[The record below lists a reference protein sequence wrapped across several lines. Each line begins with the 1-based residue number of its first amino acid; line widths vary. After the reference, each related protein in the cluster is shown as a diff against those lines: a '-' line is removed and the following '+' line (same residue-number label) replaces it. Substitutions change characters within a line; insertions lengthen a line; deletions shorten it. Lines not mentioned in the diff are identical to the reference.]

1 MGGADR
7 FLVCLVILSYG
18 FSSRTHVAPDF
29 AAKAAKGAQVA
40 SSQTPFVGSQ
50 HLEEVP
56 FSQSPFGESPRISS
70 AFSDGLA
77 MPMQSQGQSQ
87 WSDTS
92 VVQCLRSTLQGRC
105 LVAGNFGTEEVTEQ
119 KEEIQPQ
126 VGTQGQDCGSRIAR
140 ALRETGIEAGAK
152 NQTPTPW
159 VPSTPARKVQA
170 LAPTTPNPT
179 TAPEENSQMLE
190 KLQHLKQVVT
200 EKGVGDAAM
209 METIGALE
217 EAAKNQPVQPLKLTH
232 KDVTQLQKAENSLV
246 TLREQVGK
254 LDTQWQEWDKYIK
267 EKYDEQLQLYRT
279 KRDTLVEKFKEQKE
293 KVSTLKDK
301 MKKAAAEAES
311 KAEAEQSL
319 PAVEIKEFVAGEKV
333 DLTGLGDTDDE
344 LMEEV
349 RPPARR
355 EESRRRQPQELAY
368 EGRTQHVRFSPEL
381 AVSIFDEDGAPDS
394 ATFSF
399 KLWEGELE
407 NWDSKPWALYGG
419 PYVEAAGSAFSSSTL
434 DTDDTLRG
442 VGMSSASDRR
452 TQLDRNLFHQL
463 RDVQGDGLLPAVL
476 EGQLPREDLLQV
488 RLCTFGCLHSY
499 LGRRNRI
506 AVRVDEAP
514 LAAFLIDEIYDMWK
528 DITPSRLRIQIVHPQ
543 PEDFTAI
550 PTIYVVVDF
559 GEQGVDVPV
568 LIDRRSY
575 NDYGSSRHLS
585 VAYLPP

>member
-1 MGGADR
+1 MPLVMAWLCPCNPKGSRNGATRQWCSACGAHYKD
-7 FLVCLVILSYG
+7 
-18 FSSRTHVAPDF
+18 VAWWPETS
-29 AAKAAKGAQVA
+29 GQRR
-40 SSQTPFVGSQ
+40 
-50 HLEEVP
+50 
-56 FSQSPFGESPRISS
+56 SQSRRKRSNHRSERKDKTADPELLEPFGKP
-70 AFSDGLA
+70 
-77 MPMQSQGQSQ
+77 
-87 WSDTS
+87 
-92 VVQCLRSTLQGRC
+92 V
-105 LVAGNFGTEEVTEQ
+105 
-119 KEEIQPQ
+119 
-126 VGTQGQDCGSRIAR
+126 
-140 ALRETGIEAGAK
+140 EAGAK

-349 RPPARR
+349 RPPRR

-434 DTDDTLRG
+434 GTDDTLRG

-452 TQLDRNLFHQL
+452 TQLDHNLFHQL

-585 VAYLPP
+585 VAYLPPRATWHSIVRGCELHHQCRSRVRNQCIMKIGFGWSDPGNHEESSDYD